1 MVQMGPRATTAWLMR
16 LSRLPWWAWVLGA
29 ILAYFGLHDLAA
41 RGLAPGQGPGTHA
54 GHVLRA
60 LFGLAQWLIPAALIA
75 VAAQR
80 WWRARHLRPGL
91 TADPVG
97 TALGDLAPSDFEAL
111 VAEVFQKLGYLVS
124 ESAGGYSGGRRELL
138 LDRAVAPAERIGGR
152 GASPI
157 SAVAHIRY
165 WQAWRIGATEVRE
178 LTAAMSARGAA
189 RGFLVV
195 PGEFTRD
202 ARHAAEGN
210 SVEMIDGA
218 SLRALVEAGRGG
230 SPTPASSS
238 AIGRRWR
245 LPHALGASRGDFLRA
260 RHLRFRRGA
269 AAAGSMPRRRMRVPV
284 HGILRLVGVLLAA
297 AAILGGFRWITGLP
311 DKRLAPA
318 EEPRGAP
325 RPMSELATSLVPE
338 PQTPAAPVQSPPAPP
353 PPPGLGGFRS
363 VHELDA
369 AFDAFYVAPPGCADP
384 ASQAEIVECANHR
397 IRARK
402 GYMAAGT
409 PTEPEP
415 VEDDQ
420 QNLEGDLAWDEEVA
434 INALVPP
441 QPDRPNP
448 DATQW
453 EGPDPVPEPPAPL
466 PPRRPEAKD
475 PAATYAPYDPKAP
488 WVER

>member
-1 MVQMGPRATTAWLMR
+1 MVHRGPRATTAWRMR

-29 ILAYFGLHDLAA
+29 ILAYLGLHDLAG
-41 RGLAPGQGPGTHA
+41 RGLEPQYGPGTDT
-54 GHVLRA
+54 GQLIRA
-60 LFGLAQWLIPAALIA
+60 LFGLAQWLIPAALVA
-75 VAAQR
+75 VAAHR
-80 WWRARHLRPGL
+80 RWRAQHLRRGL
-91 TADPVG
+91 SADPVG
-97 TALGDLAPSDFEAL
+97 TALGDLAPGDFEAL
-111 VAEVFQKLGYLVS
+111 VAEVFQKRGYLVS
-124 ESAGGYSGGRRELL
+124 EPAGGYSGGRRELL
-138 LDRAVAPAERIGGR
+138 LDRAVAPVGRNGGR
-152 GASPI
+152 RAAPI

-165 WQAWRIGATEVRE
+165 WQAWRIGVTEVQE
-178 LTAAMSARGAA
+178 LAAAMSVSGAE

-202 ARHAAEGN
+202 ARHAAEGKAI
-210 SVEMIDGA
+210 EMIDGA

-230 SPTPASSS
+230 PPTPASST
-238 AIGRRWR
+238 AIWRRWR
-245 LPHALGASRGDFLRA
+245 LPHALGASRGDYLHA
-260 RHLRFRRGA
+260 RHLAVRRGA
-269 AAAGSMPRRRMRVPV
+269 ATAGPTPRRRMRVPV
-284 HGILRLVGVLLAA
+284 RGVLRLAGVLLAA

-318 EEPRGAP
+318 EQPRGAP
-325 RPMSELATSLVPE
+325 SPMSEAATSLA
-338 PQTPAAPVQSPPAPP
+338 PQPPTPAAPVNSPPARP

-369 AFDAFYVAPPGCADP
+369 AFDAFYVAPPGCANP

-409 PTEPEP
+409 PTESEA

-420 QNLEGDLAWDEEVA
+420 QDRQGDLVWDEEAA

-441 QPDRPNP
+441 QPDLPNP

-453 EGPDPVPEPPAPL
+453 EGPDVAPEPPTPP

-488 WVER
+488 WVEP